1 MYSLY
6 IDLYIYKNSHCTKE
20 THAYRHKQQ
29 RERQIPQRGKCTL
42 ELVSFFF
49 FFTIDNIYVS
59 QRLDSVPR
67 DLYILNLYLLERIFK
82 IF

>member
-1 MYSLY
+1 MYRLY

-42 ELVSFFF
+42 GRLFFFF
-49 FFTIDNIYVS
+49 FFTVDTDIYVS
-59 QRLDSVPR
+59 QRLESVPR
-67 DLYILNLYLLERIFK
+67 DVYILNLYLLERIF
-82 IF
+82 